1 MTRMRRLVPMIDTYE
16 TSDQEN
22 EKPQQQVNEMSEQEN
37 EMSQQ
42 HLEEEEQRETLSLKR
57 R

>member
-22 EKPQQQVNEMSEQEN
+22 EKSQQQVDEMSEQEN

-42 HLEEEEQRETLSLKR
+42 HLEEEEQSETLSLKR